1 MRKAEYTRSVDN
13 ELLATALW
21 IERSAN
27 DKSGLTKRTNGYR
40 WDYCSVDEYFRT
52 WIVILFL
59 DGKKRYLARLLGRV
73 ISGFEWPDLL
83 RCLPPSLMG
92 SKEEM
97 PKRIFCRDFFVPKT
111 KIVRSMKWNGM
122 NFHCLELIF
131 HFFSDSSSFGSDWK
145 TWFVCADSRRE
156 IRANGFAISVPY
168 RRWKWFS
175 EITTLRSEFRYSNL
189 ISRLGFGV
197 Q

>member
-13 ELLATALW
+13 ELLVTALW

-40 WDYCSVDEYFRT
+40 WDYCSADEYFRT

-97 PKRIFCRDFFVPKT
+97 PKRIFLFAGIFLFQRRRSFDQWNEMAWIFIAWNSFFISFRLFLFWFWLKNMVGVCRFQTGDK
-111 KIVRSMKWNGM
+111 G
-122 NFHCLELIF
+122 
-131 HFFSDSSSFGSDWK
+131 
-145 TWFVCADSRRE
+145 
-156 IRANGFAISVPY
+156 
-168 RRWKWFS
+168 
-175 EITTLRSEFRYSNL
+175 
-189 ISRLGFGV
+189 
-197 Q
+197 